1 MPQFDSVWFV
11 SQLFWLCVCFFGFW
25 FIMAKII
32 LPKIV
37 QTMNQRQNK
46 IETYLQQAN
55 ELKEQAENSMKKYDQ
70 TMKDSSAKANKILE
84 KTKKELAEL
93 INDKQNQL
101 DEKLAINLKEGEA
114 KINKAHKEMMK
125 KVKNMSV
132 EMSAQ
137 MLNKIGVANIK
148 TDEIEKIVTQV
159 MENK

>member
-25 FIMAKII
+25 FVMAKMI

-46 IETYLQQAN
+46 IESYLQQAN

-70 TMKDSSAKANKILE
+70 AMKDSSAKANKILE
-84 KTKKELAEL
+84 KTKKELSEL
-93 INDKQNQL
+93 INDKQSQL
-101 DEKLAINLKEGEA
+101 DEKLAINLKSGED

-125 KVKNMSV
+125 K
-132 EMSAQ
+132 
-137 MLNKIGVANIK
+137 
-148 TDEIEKIVTQV
+148 
-159 MENK
+159 